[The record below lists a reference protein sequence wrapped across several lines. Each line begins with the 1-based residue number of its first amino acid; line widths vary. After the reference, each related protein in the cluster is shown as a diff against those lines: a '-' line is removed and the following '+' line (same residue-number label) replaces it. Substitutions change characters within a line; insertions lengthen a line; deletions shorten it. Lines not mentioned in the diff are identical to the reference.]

1 MPHTQ
6 GIRRVL
12 LAGVL
17 ALAVAPASAAAAG
30 EPVQIWLTTTSGSGL
45 AKTMSSEP
53 SRSFASGDGSG
64 QAVNVDPGTTYQAVD
79 GFGGSMTD
87 SAASLIYSSPQRD
100 AIMRDLFGADG
111 ATYSYLRVPMG
122 ASDLSRSN
130 YSYDDSCCDLSDF
143 SVGHDAANIIPLL
156 QQAKQLSPQLK
167 LIASPWSAPGWMKQG
182 GSFVGNCSGTLNS
195 LKSAYTAT
203 WADYFARFVK
213 AYKDTYELPVDAVT
227 LQNEPHNCDPTYAT
241 MTMEPG
247 DASDFAL
254 KLRGALN
261 SAGHGEVKI
270 VGWDHNWYD
279 NGGPATYPQS
289 LLSYNNGQA
298 LNAIDGIAYHCY
310 VSPDGSYSVQS
321 DFHNAYPSKGVYFTE
336 CSGGT
341 WAPNTADNLVWNLQN
356 VLIGPLRN
364 WARTSIYWSLALDP
378 DNGPSVGGCRTCRG
392 MITVDNRAGTYTKNG
407 EYYAWAHLSKVVHTC
422 ATRIGSPDFGSGG
435 IQTVAFKNPDG
446 TLALVALNSNRSNAA
461 SFQIDWAG
469 QSVDY
474 TLPAGSVAS
483 FKWNGT
489 TSGGPGGGTGGDPG
503 GGTGGGTTPG
513 DVSSGWYALV
523 NQHSLRCLDARDWG
537 TGNGTAVQQWACG
550 SGQRNQQWR
559 FVPTD
564 GGYYR
569 VVSRNAPGEVLDVS
583 GGPGAA
589 GDGVPIQLWSW
600 AGGTNQQWKPVALA
614 NGDYELV
621 ARHSGRCLDVPGA
634 STGDGARLQQ
644 YGCNGTGAQAVHL
657 VQQS

>member
-1 MPHTQ
+1 
-6 GIRRVL
+6 
-12 LAGVL
+12 
-17 ALAVAPASAAAAG
+17 
-30 EPVQIWLTTTSGSGL
+30 
-45 AKTMSSEP
+45 
-53 SRSFASGDGSG
+53 
-64 QAVNVDPGTTYQAVD
+64 
-79 GFGGSMTD
+79 
-87 SAASLIYSSPQRD
+87 
-100 AIMRDLFGADG
+100 
-111 ATYSYLRVPMG
+111 MG

-130 YSYDDSCCDLSDF
+130 YSYDDTCCDLTDF
-143 SVGHDAANIIPLL
+143 SVGHDTANIIPLL
-156 QQAKQLSPQLK
+156 QQAQQLNPQLK

-182 GSFVGNCSGTLNS
+182 GTFVGDCSGTLNS
-195 LKSAYTAT
+195 LKSSETAT

-213 AYKDTYELPVDAVT
+213 AYKDTYKLPIDAVT

-254 KLRGALN
+254 KLRGALD
-261 SAGHGEVKI
+261 SAGHGEIKI

-289 LLSYNNGQA
+289 LLSYNGGQA
-298 LNAIDGIAYHCY
+298 MNAVDGIAYHCY

-321 DFHNAYPSKGVYFTE
+321 DFHNAFPSKGVYFTE

-378 DNGPSVGGCRTCRG
+378 DSGPSVGGCRTCRG
-392 MITVDNRAGTYTKNG
+392 MITVDNHAGTYTKNG
-407 EYYAWAHLSKVVHTC
+407 EYYAWAHLSKVVQPG
-422 ATRIGSPDFGSGG
+422 ATRIGSPDFGNGG

-483 FKWNGT
+483 FRWNGSA
-489 TSGGPGGGTGGDPG
+489 SGDPNSGTGGGGGGTGGDLSP
-503 GGTGGGTTPG
+503 
-513 DVSSGWYALV
+513 GWYTIV
-523 NQHSLRCLDARDWG
+523 NQHSGRCADARDWG
-537 TGNGTAVQQWACG
+537 TGNGTSVQQWACG
-550 SGQRNQQWR
+550 AGQRNQQWQ

-569 VVSRNAPGEVLDVS
+569 VVSRNAPGEVLDVT
-583 GGPGAA
+583 GGTSAT

-600 AGGTNQQWKPVALA
+600 AAGANQQWKPVALG
-614 NGDYELV
+614 NGDYKLV

-634 STGDGARLQQ
+634 STGDGPQLQQ
-644 YGCNGTGAQAVHL
+644 YGCNGTGAQTFHL
-657 VQQS
+657 VQQP